1 MTMQGSG
8 TGAITL
14 TFTFDDTVAKHDCQI
29 NESVLAV
36 PGGLDGAQ
44 GSDGA
49 AGIDASTIK
58 LAATPQVFKYWN
70 SGNHVNT
77 ESINTDFTTTII
89 EHPAG
94 TIYYTFY
101 EDDVVLEENTT
112 GLVDDYIIPATFDDM
127 PVKIEVETRT
137 SSGTSGAIYAT
148 DIVYLQGVQNG
159 ADAPTVIFTNLAH
172 SLSRNAA
179 GSVTYTG
186 SGTDIEVYFGFAH
199 LVYDNSLSAASRY
212 KITVANE
219 TNILADPTPSYPD
232 IYTARFGPA
241 SAFTAG
247 VSNASIDFIITIQD
261 RNDEELDPITYTQ
274 TFSVSQEAGYAYYI
288 KPVDGTAIKNHS
300 GTLGVKA
307 IRITPDGEEEMAY
320 PNTEGYG
327 IYERDGT
334 LHNTS

>member
-36 PGGLDGAQ
+36 PGGLDGAA

-49 AGIDASTIK
+49 AGVDASTIK

-70 SGNHVNT
+70 SGNHLQT
-77 ESINTDFTTTII
+77 ESVNTDFTTTII
-89 EHPAG
+89 DHPAG

-101 EDDVVLEENTT
+101 ENDVVLEENTT
-112 GLVDDYIIPATFDDM
+112 GLIDDYIIPATFDDM
-127 PVKIEVETRT
+127 PVKIEVETRI
-137 SSGTSGAIYAT
+137 SSGLLGAVYAT

-159 ADAPTVIFTNLAH
+159 ADAPTVVFTNLAH
-172 SLSRNAA
+172 SLSRDAA

-186 SGTDIEVYFGFAH
+186 SGTDVEAYFGFVH
-199 LVYDNSLSAASRY
+199 LVYDALLSQKNRY

-219 TNILADPTPSYPD
+219 TNILADSTPSYPD

-241 SAFTAG
+241 SAFTTG
-247 VSNASIDFIITIQD
+247 NASIDFLITITD
-261 RNDEELDPITYTQ
+261 GNDEELDPITYTQ
-274 TFSVSQEAGYAYYI
+274 TFSVSQEAGYYYYI
-288 KPVDGTAIKNHS
+288 KPIDGTAIKNHS

-307 IRITPDGEEEMAY
+307 IRITPEGEEDMTY
-320 PNTEGYG
+320 PNDEGYG
-327 IYERDGT
+327 IYE
-334 LHNTS
+334 